1 MIKKRV
7 LQAFYCFFKTLVK
20 IGFALFYPKTII
32 LNKENL
38 STKGPLILAAN
49 HPNGMMDPLNI
60 ALNSNRMVHFLA
72 KSQLFTSTFTNWFFS
87 TFYCIPVGR
96 PDFSKDKPIDNNKSF
111 EKCYQHFDEK
121 GCLFVAPE
129 GTSCDIRRILPL
141 KTGAARIALQAEAEK
156 GFKVGIQVVVSGITY
171 VNQGSFWSTQYIT
184 TSSPFEIAD
193 FKELYAIDPFQAVQE
208 LTERIRNK
216 LIEMTINLDKD
227 EQLPF
232 FESVIRYF
240 NTNIEKNPKLFYEK
254 GIELAQNL
262 NRIDSTLLL
271 ENLAYKYLKNIET
284 KYRISSTLV
293 HILTQSQSL
302 LQICL
307 NSFLC
312 LLSIPIF
319 LIGFLVHFVPNFIPW
334 AVEKLAK
341 QDKIYVATT
350 KFAIGFNCY
359 LIYYPIVFYKIF
371 QYTPNF
377 IIGIIISAVFIS
389 VGIVI
394 FPLLSNY
401 NAIRARIISLFLNE
415 NVKMEIKTQILTLK
429 DLIYR

>member
-20 IGFALFYPKTII
+20 IGFALFYQKTII
-32 LNKENL
+32 QNKEYL

-156 GFKVGIQVVVSGITY
+156 DFKVGIQVVVSGITY
-171 VNQGSFWSTQYIT
+171 VDQGSFWSTQYISS
-184 TSSPFEIAD
+184 SSPFEIAD
-193 FKELYAIDPFQAVQE
+193 FKVHYATDPILAVQE

-216 LIEMTINLDKD
+216 LIELTINLEKD

-240 NTNIEKNPKLFYEK
+240 NPDIEKQPKLFYEK
-254 GIELAQNL
+254 GIELAKNL
-262 NRIDSTLLL
+262 NNIESSQLL
-271 ENLAYKYLKNIET
+271 ENPAYKYLKNIET
-284 KYRISSTLV
+284 KYKISSSLIPV
-293 HILTQSQSL
+293 LTQSQSL
-302 LQICL
+302 LQIGL
-307 NSFLC
+307 KTILC

-319 LIGFLVHFVPNFIPW
+319 IAGFLLHFIPNFIPY

-341 QDKIYVATT
+341 QDKIYIATT
-350 KFAIGFNCY
+350 KFAIGLICY

-377 IIGIIISAVFIS
+377 ITGIIISAIFIC

-394 FPLLSNY
+394 FPLLNIY
-401 NAIRARIISLFLNE
+401 KAIRARIISLFLNE
-415 NVKMEIKTQILTLK
+415 NVKMEMKSQILTLK
-429 DLIYR
+429 DLIHS